1 MNRALVRCFV
11 IAAGAA
17 TLISCERTRL
27 IDDLTGRFESA
38 RKQPGDEAFD
48 IVNAATDRGAMHC
61 IRTHGATRVTYH
73 VTVPNGVA
81 ATLSVWT
88 PTTPPDPSDDGVA
101 YLIGVSDDHA
111 YRTVAAETTA
121 PSRLKASTKWRNL
134 RFRLDEYEGMTINVV
149 FNTRARESS
158 TAPPGVGLWCSPA
171 ILVR

>member
-1 MNRALVRCFV
+1 MRCFFIV
-11 IAAGAA
+11 AGAA
-17 TLISCERTRL
+17 TLTSCDRARL

-38 RKQPGDEAFD
+38 RKQPGDRAFD
-48 IVNAATDRGAMHC
+48 IVNAATDRGTMHC

-73 VTVPNGVA
+73 VTVPSGVA

-88 PTTPPDPSDDGVA
+88 PMTTDPSDDGVA
-101 YLIGVSDDHA
+101 YLIGVSDEHA

-121 PSRLKASTKWRNL
+121 PSPLKASTKWRNS

-158 TAPPGVGLWCSPA
+158 AGPPGVGLWCSPA